1 VIDFIE
7 KNLALL
13 LPEAHSPAPSI
24 AGTPN
29 NRSRESI
36 QIVAATLLPTLA
48 SSLKSSNLSSLRKLR
63 DRIQQNAKVA
73 MQDATNSAASTKTS
87 MDFPSISELSLAVSS
102 LNLAPLRDASS
113 SALDILAPASSNMRS
128 RMSD

>member
-1 VIDFIE
+1 
-7 KNLALL
+7 
-13 LPEAHSPAPSI
+13 
-24 AGTPN
+24 
-29 NRSRESI
+29 
-36 QIVAATLLPTLA
+36 LLPTLA

-73 MQDATNSAASTKTS
+73 MQDATNAASSTKTS
-87 MDFPSISELSLAVSS
+87 MDPPSISELSLAVSS

-113 SALDILAPASSNMRS
+113 SALDILATASSNMRS